1 MEFIVV
7 AFYGSKIRD
16 DATAPTFS
24 FTDEGIISTFLLL
37 SISFCIPASSLL
49 PQFLLVILV
58 SFPAQTA
65 CMLVYDCRFLPL

>member
-1 MEFIVV
+1 MEFIVI

-49 PQFLLVILV
+49 PQFLLVSYFSIIPCSNCLY
-58 SFPAQTA
+58 A
-65 CMLVYDCRFLPL
+65 CV